1 MNRVLKYIVRDY
13 CPTTAAEF
21 EKYLNDCLTKEHME
35 VVSITN
41 SGCGHLL
48 IVFCWRAV

>member
-13 CPTTAAEF
+13 VPTTDPAF
-21 EKYLNDCLTKEHME
+21 EKYLNLALTKEHME
-35 VVSITN
+35 VVSITTAG
-41 SGCGHLL
+41 SGHLL

>member
-13 CPTTAAEF
+13 CPTNVPAF
-21 EKYLNDCLTKEHME
+21 EEYLNHCLKDEHME
-35 VVSITN
+35 VVSITD